1 MSIRVL
7 LVDDNNL
14 FRKGLAA
21 LISAH
26 PDFTVVADV
35 STCKEAV
42 QASLHIDPDVVVTD
56 IVLGG
61 VNGLECVA
69 EIKRRQPRVRIILL
83 TSLRTE
89 GHVRAALRIG
99 ADGYVLKDATIEEVQ
114 LALRNVAMGKKYL
127 SPDVSEHVFDTFLHP
142 QRSGG
147 PVSRLDRLTTR
158 ERSILQLIAEGRT
171 NRGAAEFLS
180 VSPKTVEKHRATLMR
195 KLSLRNAAEL
205 TLVALELGLI
215 ERPDSLARLTHDAV
229 TDGRLRSERVRAPA
243 GTDHG
248 SFEVTSGPVPL
259 DPEILPAYA
268 PGIEANDR

>member
-26 PDFTVVADV
+26 PDFTVVGDV

-42 QASLHIDPDVVVTD
+42 QMSLHIDPDVVVTD

-69 EIKRRQPRVRIILL
+69 ELKRRQPRIRIILL
-83 TSLRTE
+83 TSLRSE
-89 GHVRAALRIG
+89 GHVRAALRVG
-99 ADGYVLKDATIEEVQ
+99 ADGYVLKNASIEEVH

-142 QRSGG
+142 QRASG
-147 PVSRLDRLTTR
+147 PVSRLDHLTTR

-171 NRGAAEFLS
+171 NRSAAEFLS

-205 TLVALELGLI
+205 TMVAIELGLV
-215 ERPDSLARLTHDAV
+215 ERPDSLARLNHDSF
-229 TDGRLRSERVRAPA
+229 TNGRPRHDRIRGPVGR
-243 GTDHG
+243 DYG
-248 SFEVTSGPVPL
+248 SFEVMSGPAPL
-259 DPEILPAYA
+259 DSDVLPAYA
-268 PGIEANDR
+268 PGMEASDG

>member
-26 PDFTVVADV
+26 PDFTVVGDV

-42 QASLHIDPDVVVTD
+42 QMSLHIDPDVVVTD

-69 EIKRRQPRVRIILL
+69 ELKRRQPRIRIILL
-83 TSLRTE
+83 TSLRSE
-89 GHVRAALRIG
+89 GHVRAALRVG
-99 ADGYVLKDATIEEVQ
+99 ADGYVLKNASIEEVH

-142 QRSGG
+142 QRAQG
-147 PVSRLDRLTTR
+147 PVSRLDHLTTR

-171 NRGAAEFLS
+171 NRSAAEFLS

-195 KLSLRNAAEL
+195 KLGLRNAAEL
-205 TLVALELGLI
+205 TMVAIELGLI
-215 ERPDSLARLTHDAV
+215 ERPDSLARLNHDSF
-229 TDGRLRSERVRAPA
+229 TNGRPRHDRIRGPVGR
-243 GTDHG
+243 DYG
-248 SFEVTSGPVPL
+248 SFEVMSGPAPL
-259 DPEILPAYA
+259 DSDVLPAYA
-268 PGIEANDR
+268 PGMEASDG